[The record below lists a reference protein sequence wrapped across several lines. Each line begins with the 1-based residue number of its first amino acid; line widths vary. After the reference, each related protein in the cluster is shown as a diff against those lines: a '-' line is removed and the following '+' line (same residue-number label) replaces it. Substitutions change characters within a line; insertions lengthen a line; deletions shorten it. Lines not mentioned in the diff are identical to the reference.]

1 MLKIRRFLFPQR
13 NQIFVALTALLL
25 PMIFLVIKYC
35 DAPLILPEKWFGFLL
50 CDPNA
55 DKTWYN
61 FALGYV
67 SAYLFYIV
75 QVYIPTSYSERK
87 AWLNIQP
94 KLSSCV
100 REWKEYAVLLRTLL
114 VFEECGNV
122 LPTEKAFRYYRICS
136 DDNRPSSLRRK
147 SPKGKPLRTP
157 ASCYGTDDLIK
168 KAKEMRSR
176 SQKMM
181 DMQAIG
187 KLDTNLVALLY
198 DTDPVAFFQCA
209 MDNLPVIKKL
219 YTLRETMSEVR
230 ASEVEKALQESGV
243 VPDDYSVHQEGSKVF
258 LCEKKTGNKAEI
270 QFSNLDQLPL
280 HTSLPDSLVKMEA
293 DIQKLEAYCKLNSDI
308 TIIEMT
314 EEERT
319 QTDVYNA
326 LYHPAIAKAMKMQ

>member
-1 MLKIRRFLFPQR
+1 MNKLRRFLFPQR

-35 DAPLILPEKWFGFLL
+35 DAPLILPGKWFGFLL
-50 CDPNA
+50 CNPNG

-67 SAYLFYIV
+67 SAYLLYIV

-94 KLSSCV
+94 KLSLCV
-100 REWKEYAVLLRTLL
+100 RDWKEYTVLLRILL
-114 VFEECGNV
+114 EFEENGNV

-136 DDNRPSSLRRK
+136 DDNRPSNLRK
-147 SPKGKPLRTP
+147 KAPKGKPLRTP
-157 ASCYGTDDLIK
+157 ASCYGTDDLIR
-168 KAKEMRSR
+168 KANDMRGR

-187 KLDTNLVALLY
+187 KLDTNLAALLY
-198 DTDPVAFFQCA
+198 DTDPVSFFQCA
-209 MDNLPVIKKL
+209 ADNLHVIKRI
-219 YTLRETMSEVR
+219 YALRETLSEAR
-230 ASEVEKALQESGV
+230 ASEVEKVLRESGI
-243 VPDDYSVHQEGSKVF
+243 VPVSYSIQHEGSKVF
-258 LCEKKTGNKAEI
+258 LCEKKTGAKVEL
-270 QFSNLDQLPL
+270 QFSNLDQIPL
-280 HTSLPDSLVKMEA
+280 HTSLPDTLTKMEA
-293 DIQKLEAYCKLNSDI
+293 DIQKLEACCKLNSDV

-314 EEERT
+314 DEERA
-319 QTDVYNA
+319 QTDAYDA